1 MKEAIFFYV
10 CYTKDNKEM
19 EEGMGMNHVW
29 VLLKPYRLRM
39 AAAWGLMLLELAV
52 ELVLPVLMAK
62 MIDDGIAA
70 GEMNAILFWGSIMVG
85 LSLFSFSAGI
95 TNSFIAARIGQ
106 NYGFDIRKKLIEK
119 VQFFSFGQYGYFDT
133 STLITRMTNDV
144 TQLQNA
150 VFMGLRIMLRAP
162 LMILFGTMMA
172 LFVHFKL
179 ASVLIITVPVM
190 TIFMLFMMRK
200 GAGMFQRVQ
209 LKLDRVNSVMREN
222 LTGIRLIR
230 AFVRSGHETARF
242 ERAGKA
248 LMENTI
254 GVIRT
259 FESIVPILMLVMN
272 GGLLFILWFGFA
284 ELQSGTATTG
294 EIVAVI
300 NYAARIIISLSIL
313 TFITLA
319 FARGRASAARIN
331 EVLMVKEEQHPAV
344 TETYPAEGDL
354 SLEEI
359 TFTYPGGKTP
369 VLHLLSM
376 NIKSGSMAA
385 VLGETGSGKSA
396 LLSLIPRLY
405 EPEKGRVAIGGRDI
419 SRMDVGLLRRHIGF
433 VPQESHL
440 FTGSIIDN
448 IRWGKKNATDEEV
461 MEAAQK
467 AQIHETIVS
476 LPDGY
481 HTVIG
486 QKGVTL
492 SGGQKQR
499 LSIARALVRQ
509 PDILLLDDSTSALDV
524 KTEAALIEAITAQ
537 PCTVVIVTQKI
548 STAEQA
554 DCIFIMEDGRIAA
567 SGTHRELARENGLYR
582 RLLESQG
589 RGGGIHEASGQ

>member
-1 MKEAIFFYV
+1 
-10 CYTKDNKEM
+10 
-19 EEGMGMNHVW
+19 MNHVW
-29 VLLKPYRLRM
+29 ALLVPYRLRM

-52 ELVLPVLMAK
+52 ELVLPILMAK
-62 MIDDGIAA
+62 MIDDGIVA
-70 GEMNAILFWGSIMVG
+70 GEVNSILFWGSIMIG
-85 LSLFSFSAGI
+85 LSLFSFAAGI

-119 VQFFSFGQYGYFDT
+119 VQSFSFGQYGHFDT

-150 VFMGLRIMLRAP
+150 VFMSLRIMLRAP
-162 LMILFGTMMA
+162 LMIIFGTAMA

-179 ASVLIITVPVM
+179 ALVLLVTVPFM
-190 TIFMLFMMRK
+190 TFFMLFMMRR
-200 GAGMFQRVQ
+200 GAGMFRRVQ
-209 LKLDRVNSVMREN
+209 IKLDKVNSVMREN

-230 AFVRSGHETARF
+230 AFVRSRYETSRF

-248 LMENTI
+248 LMEDTI

-272 GGLLFILWFGFA
+272 GGLLFILWLGFM
-284 ELQSGTATTG
+284 EMQNGTATTG

-300 NYAARIIISLSIL
+300 NYAARIIISLSIF

-319 FARGRASAARIN
+319 FARGKASAVRIN
-331 EVLMVKEEQHPAV
+331 EVLAVDQEQLPAV
-344 TETYPAEGDL
+344 TESYPAEGDL
-354 SLEEI
+354 FLENV

-369 VLHLLSM
+369 VLHSLSM
-376 NIKSGSMAA
+376 RVERGSIAA
-385 VLGETGSGKSA
+385 ILGETGSGKSA

-405 EPEKGRVAIGGRDI
+405 EPSEGRVAIGGRDV
-419 SRMDVGLLRRHIGF
+419 SQMDVRQLRRQIGF

-448 IRWGKKNATDEEV
+448 IRWGKKDATDEEV
-461 MEAAQK
+461 VEAAQK
-467 AQIHETIVS
+467 AQIHDTVLS

-481 HTVIG
+481 NTVIG

-524 KTEAALIEAITAQ
+524 KTEAALINAITSQ
-537 PCTVVIVTQKI
+537 NCTVLIVTQKV

-554 DCIFIMEDGRIAA
+554 DCIFMIEDGQIAA
-567 SGTHRELARENGLYR
+567 SGTHRELARKNSLYR

-589 RGGGIHEASGQ
+589 RGGGIHEASGS